1 MEVEKS
7 WKGAREV
14 VATIQGKCFY
24 EAMKVVKHYLCVKI
38 VPFMV

>member
-14 VATIQGKCFY
+14 VATIQGRCFY
-24 EAMKVVKHYLCVKI
+24 EEVYSRQEE
-38 VPFMV
+38 